1 MAKDV
6 SMRGLYRLDGRCRQ
20 VRVANGQALK
30 QIVKHGATVKDHS
43 AFILRELSRFG
54 RNRPSSATPKGKFPG
69 DTRDREMKRDK
80 KDVRA
85 KQPALA
91 SQYRTIGPAA
101 IAAALLHV
109 TRKKKPVQKFI
120 APRAA

>member
-1 MAKDV
+1 
-6 SMRGLYRLDGRCRQ
+6 
-20 VRVANGQALK
+20 
-30 QIVKHGATVKDHS
+30 
-43 AFILRELSRFG
+43 
-54 RNRPSSATPKGKFPG
+54 
-69 DTRDREMKRDK
+69 MKRDK